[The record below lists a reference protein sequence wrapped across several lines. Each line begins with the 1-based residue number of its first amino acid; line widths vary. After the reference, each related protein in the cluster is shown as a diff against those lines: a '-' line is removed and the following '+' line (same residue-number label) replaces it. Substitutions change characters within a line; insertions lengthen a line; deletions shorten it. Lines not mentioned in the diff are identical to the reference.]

1 MRLSR
6 FYYSSSIRD
15 FLGSGDIE
23 ILGHLADANQFAL
36 LHTQRDAWQEQIR
49 ILKSGLEGL
58 EGTVL
63 FEFAV
68 PRMGSRIDVVLI
80 VEHVVFVL
88 EFKVGAHQFDANA
101 IDQVY
106 DYALDLHYFHE
117 PSHHCNLVPVLVA
130 TGAPAARHGL
140 PFSRLQPIS
149 PIRSASH
156 EIRGVIQNAL
166 TELSGD
172 PIDPV
177 QWMEGRYSPTPTIVE
192 AATALYRGHTVQE
205 ISRSDAG
212 GESLSV
218 TSAAVADVI
227 ESSRARGLK
236 SICFVTGVP
245 GAGKTMV
252 GLNIANQH
260 TEKSTDLY
268 SVFLSGNGPLVD
280 VLREALARDTV
291 SQSIEQGAKKT
302 KKDARASVKQ
312 FIQNVHHF
320 RDECLRDANP
330 PIEHIALFDE
340 AQRAWNKEQT
350 VSFMTRKKNQPNFSQ
365 SEPAFLVSCLD
376 RHKDWATVV
385 CLVGGGQEINTGEG
399 GIREWIEALDPCDDW
414 QIHVSP
420 NLKSA
425 EFDPGETLNRLEGL
439 GRVTYDERL
448 HLFAS
453 MRAFRAEQV
462 SELVRALLEFEV
474 DDARCAY
481 ASCRD
486 RYPIVLTRSVEA
498 AKAWVKEHA
507 RGSERYGIVVSSAAE
522 RLRPL
527 AMHVKAPIEP
537 IHWFLDGKEDVRSSY
552 YLEDVAT
559 EFQIQGLELDWTC
572 VTWDADFR
580 YSSAGWQHFNF
591 VGSKWN
597 QVNKPERR
605 RYQKNAYRVL
615 LTRARQ
621 GMVILVPS
629 GDSNDPTRSPAF
641 YDSTFDYLSSIGFPV
656 I

>member
-1 MRLSR
+1 MALSR
-6 FYYSSSIRD
+6 FYYSNSIAG
-15 FLGSGDIE
+15 FLGGGDDQ
-23 ILGHLADANQFAL
+23 ILGQLADANQFAL
-36 LHTQRDAWQEQIR
+36 LPTQRDAWQEQIR
-49 ILKSGLEGL
+49 VLKAELEGL
-58 EGTVL
+58 EGTVV

-80 VEHVVFVL
+80 VRHVVFIL
-88 EFKVGAHQFDANA
+88 EFKVGASQFDAYA

-117 PSHHCNLVPVLVA
+117 PSHRCNLVPVLVA
-130 TGAPAARHGL
+130 TNASAANDKL
-140 PFSRLQPIS
+140 LTSRIQPIP
-149 PIRSASH
+149 PIRAASH
-156 EIRGVIQNAL
+156 EIGGVIESAL
-166 TELSGD
+166 DELSGD

-177 QWMEGRYSPTPTIVE
+177 QWMEGSYSPTPTIVE
-192 AATALYRGHTVQE
+192 AATALYRGHSVQE

-212 GESLSV
+212 GESLAI
-218 TSAAVADVI
+218 TSAAVANVI
-227 ESSRARGLK
+227 QGSRARGLK

-245 GAGKTMV
+245 GAGKTLV

-260 TEKSTDLY
+260 TDKSTDLY

-291 SQSIEQGAKKT
+291 SQSIEQGANKT
-302 KKDARASVKQ
+302 KKDARVSVKQ

-320 RDECLRDANP
+320 RDECLRDVKP
-330 PIEHIALFDE
+330 PIEHVALFDE
-340 AQRAWNKEQT
+340 AQRAWNLEQT
-350 VSFMTRKKNQPNFSQ
+350 VSFMTRKKNQPNFNQ

-376 RHKDWATVV
+376 RHQDWATVV

-399 GIREWIEALDPCDDW
+399 GIREWIEALEPCKDW

-420 NLKSA
+420 NLKTA

-439 GRVTYDERL
+439 GRVTYDPRL

-474 DDARCAY
+474 DDARRAY

-486 RYPIVLTRSVEA
+486 RYPIVLTRSVET
-498 AKAWVKEHA
+498 AKAWVKERA
-507 RGSERYGIVVSSAAE
+507 RGSERYGVVVSSAAE

-559 EFQIQGLELDWTC
+559 EFHIQGLELDWTC

-580 YSSAGWQHFNF
+580 YSSEGWQHFNF

-597 QVNKPERR
+597 RVNKPDRR

-621 GMVILVPS
+621 GMVILVPE
-629 GDSNDPTRSPAF
+629 GDLSDPTRSPAF
-641 YDSTFDYLSSIGFPV
+641 YDATFEYLRHVGFEV
-656 I
+656 M